1 MTRGDKRKLPEDA
14 EDQGDAK
21 KRQPSEEDYLNDL
34 HAVFLVAAQKQADR
48 DAEEEKEK
56 RIAAERK
63 AAADITVWNG
73 VCK

>member
-1 MTRGDKRKLPEDA
+1 MARGDKRKVSEDA

-21 KRQPSEEDYLNDL
+21 KRQPSEEEYLNDL
-34 HAVFLVAAQKQADR
+34 LAVFLVAARKQADR

-63 AAADITVWNG
+63 AAANITVRNG

>member
-1 MTRGDKRKLPEDA
+1 MARGDKRKVSEDA

-21 KRQPSEEDYLNDL
+21 KRQSSEEEYLNDL
-34 HAVFLVAAQKQADR
+34 LAVFLVAARKQADR

-63 AAADITVWNG
+63 ATANITVRNG